1 MQKWPISPPAA
12 ANALD
17 GPMKAGLHRLKEC
30 LTILFFDLGLRLY
43 KFEEIDLEAYQ
54 IISPT
59 LRYVHA
65 YAGSCVAP
73 DVIDTDNTYDMLLA
87 ETLLW
92 HVSANSFQFL
102 LVLPAFRALWICF
115 TREFV
120 GVFTC
125 SVSRADA
132 CCRSVMEKSTAP
144 SGANDYLQRRDEQR
158 STLRGS
164 PFSHKHS
171 KARHPSPD
179 SSKMGDK
186 NAEPSEV
193 LWIGFPALLKVD
205 EVILRKAFSPFGE
218 IVKISVFP
226 GRTYAFIQFRNV
238 MAACRAKETLQGKLF
253 GNPRVHICFSRSEF
267 ATSNSGRNPSNAPL
281 SPHSRSYGRP
291 GSAENFR
298 PDRYHGNVTGGPSI
312 RSTHFIPNLESG
324 DPDAMTSFNKR
335 GNIWADGTAAFEQRR
350 FHDLGSELEPP
361 ERMYEK
367 HGSPQRER
375 GASFGEYSPQQFPRQ
390 GPFYDEAWDLPEDPL
405 IFRGAKKLKTNSF
418 PPDNELPEYPFSDS
432 EQVNHVLPRISDFP
446 QHEALGRTFD
456 SGPFG
461 YKQIPERGMNFTQSQ
476 GERSDTWNQS
486 YDSLHVG
493 PVSLPSNHVER
504 KRSTPESNEV
514 WKWEGTIAKGGTA
527 VCRARCFP
535 VGKVMDMML
544 PPFLDCTAR
553 TGLDMLAKHY
563 YQAASAW
570 VVFFVPESDADIG
583 YYNEFMNYL
592 GEKER
597 AAVAKLD
604 EKTTLFLVPPSEF
617 SEKVLKVPGKLSI
630 SGVILRLENPAS
642 SFVSH
647 EQKDTNPM
655 SFHGDTP
662 YTKPSSPSG
671 PYSSMQP
678 FPNFAKPAVSGLS
691 FSGNLPT
698 PAPPP
703 ISGSAHTLRGMPD
716 AINDSRHEQMLHQR
730 NPALGPNWSE
740 TNHLQNSNIAS
751 QMSNSV
757 VDPNVQGYNPL
768 MPRTIQETSL
778 SSYATGVSGFSSAG
792 SNNPQVSSSLPVAAL
807 QSEQLAQL
815 ASSLLGQQRQGGVSI
830 GEELRQS
837 STMSLP
843 QNSYRTSQ
851 QYALPNNQASSD
863 FSSSHFSQMQ
873 QQQQQLPPPPA
884 PPANVTPVS
893 QRELPS
899 GTQVNQQLQ
908 NAGMQE
914 EDADPQKR
922 LQATLQLAA
931 ALLQQIQQG
940 KGY

>member
-1 MQKWPISPPAA
+1 M
-12 ANALD
+12 D
-17 GPMKAGLHRLKEC
+17 GPMKAGLRRLKEC

-43 KFEEIDLEAYQ
+43 KFEEIWLNTIKEEEDPSKIWAQQEEFEPLFW
-54 IISPT
+54 PT
-59 LRYVHA
+59 F
-65 YAGSCVAP
+65 
-73 DVIDTDNTYDMLLA
+73 
-87 ETLLW
+87 E
-92 HVSANSFQFL
+92 QFGGKL
-102 LVLPAFRALWICF
+102 
-115 TREFV
+115 REFY
-120 GVFTC
+120 
-125 SVSRADA
+125 SL
-132 CCRSVMEKSTAP
+132 EKSTAP
-144 SGANDYLQRRDEQR
+144 SGADDYLQRRDEQR

-164 PFSHKHS
+164 PFSHKDS
-171 KARHPSPD
+171 KTRHPSPD

-267 ATSNSGRNPSNAPL
+267 ATSNSGRNPSNAPP
-281 SPHSRSYGRP
+281 SPHLRSYGRP
-291 GSAENFR
+291 GSDENFS

-335 GNIWADGTAAFEQRR
+335 GNLWADGTGAFEQRR

-367 HGSPQRER
+367 RGSPQRER
-375 GASFGEYSPQQFPRQ
+375 GARFGEYSPQQFPRQ
-390 GPFYDEAWDLPEDPL
+390 GPFYDEAWDLPEDSL

-432 EQVNHVLPRISDFP
+432 EQVNHVLPRIPDFP

-461 YKQIPERGMNFTQSQ
+461 YKQIPERAMNLTQSQ

-486 YDSLHVG
+486 YDNLHVG

-535 VGKVMDMML
+535 VGKAMDMML

-662 YTKPSSPSG
+662 YTKPTSPSG

-678 FPNFAKPAVSGLS
+678 FPNFAKPAVSGPS

-698 PAPPP
+698 P
-703 ISGSAHTLRGMPD
+703 AHTLRGMPD

-768 MPRTIQETSL
+768 MPRTIQETS
-778 SSYATGVSGFSSAG
+778 SSNYATGVSGFSSAG

-815 ASSLLGQQRQGGVSI
+815 ASSLLGQQRQGGVSM

-843 QNSYRTSQ
+843 HNSYRTSQ

-863 FSSSHFSQMQ
+863 FSSSHFSQVQQMQ
-873 QQQQQLPPPPA
+873 QQQQQMQQQQQQQQQMQQQQQQMQQQQQLLPPPPPP

-940 KGY
+940 KGN